1 MAQYTSLDA
10 GLGFITDHRD
20 VMAVLRDTVAA
31 MVSSVASRAA
41 SALSLLDV
49 ALPVVPLFPRDL
61 HRLTP

>member
-1 MAQYTSLDA
+1 
-10 GLGFITDHRD
+10 
-20 VMAVLRDTVAA
+20 MAVLRDTVAA